1 MDWIC
6 CTPRAF
12 AAILEDG
19 SVLTWGDPGRGG
31 DSSAVRGQ
39 LKGVQQI
46 QYTYCKWIESA
57 AHPGLLLRFWKMDP
71 SLLGEIQAAVVT
83 VRQFEVSSRVCSRF
97 NPLTVVSGLN
107 LLHAQGFCCDSGRW
121 IRPYLGRSRPRWW
134 QLGSSR
140 SAQGCAARPGPLLR
154 FWKMDPSLLGALR
167 AGAVTVRQFEVSWAF
182 AAMKMDASWPGVGN
196 TMVVTVRYKMS
207 SGVFSPG
214 GNWKLQLESSNGAR
228 NAQVFQ
234 SFCFWS
240 LEPRLKFSGLQAGGP
255 ETNEDATRVKPA
267 RRRFKEEAHT

>member
-1 MDWIC
+1 MPLPCGVTEIAKSLHVEIQAAVVTVRQFEVSSRVC
-6 CTPRAF
+6 SRFNPLTVSGLNLLHTQGF

-46 QYTYCKWIESA
+46 QSTYCKWIESA

-97 NPLTVVSGLN
+97 NPLTTISGLN

-134 QLGSSR
+134 QFGSSR
-140 SAQGCAARPGPLLR
+140 SAQGCAADSIHLL
-154 FWKMDPSLLGALR
+154 
-167 AGAVTVRQFEVSWAF
+167 
-182 AAMKMDASWPGVGN
+182 
-196 TMVVTVRYKMS
+196 
-207 SGVFSPG
+207 
-214 GNWKLQLESSNGAR
+214 
-228 NAQVFQ
+228 
-234 SFCFWS
+234 
-240 LEPRLKFSGLQAGGP
+240 
-255 ETNEDATRVKPA
+255 
-267 RRRFKEEAHT
+267 